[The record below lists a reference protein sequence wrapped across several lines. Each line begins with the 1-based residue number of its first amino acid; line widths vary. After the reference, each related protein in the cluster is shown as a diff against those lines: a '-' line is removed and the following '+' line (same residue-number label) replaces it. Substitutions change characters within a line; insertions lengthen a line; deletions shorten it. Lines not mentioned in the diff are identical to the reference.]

1 MSDRCPLG
9 YLSLT
14 ADRRTDRLAQWGR
27 AMYTHY
33 LPCQK
38 DYEGFKLEVSYS
50 PISTLDGS
58 KVRQVH
64 DVARER

>member
-1 MSDRCPLG
+1 MVIYVSDNEKYVEP
-9 YLSLT
+9 
-14 ADRRTDRLAQWGR
+14 
-27 AMYTHY
+27 
-33 LPCQK
+33 PC
-38 DYEGFKLEVSYS
+38 VPAISYS

>member
-1 MSDRCPLG
+1 MFPKVVSDPKTFHKSYCSSIIIAMLLLL
-9 YLSLT
+9 LSL
-14 ADRRTDRLAQWGR
+14 
-27 AMYTHY
+27 YY
-33 LPCQK
+33 
-38 DYEGFKLEVSYS
+38 YYS